1 MSGSLPLSPHIDQTA
16 DIERV
21 RFQAICRL
29 RRLIRLHR
37 PRTISAGIKANAW
50 SLPEHPHVSDISRI
64 KGAVAIPQAAN
75 KSAARLFSQECS
87 RLAVPTGSPPSRL
100 SRQDRATRPS
110 DLTQWLKEFQS
121 AAVQA

>member
-21 RFQAICRL
+21 RFRANTRL

-75 KSAARLFSQECS
+75 KSAARLFTKNVAVWQSPLAH
-87 RLAVPTGSPPSRL
+87 RLLDYPGKIARHAP
-100 SRQDRATRPS
+100 
-110 DLTQWLKEFQS
+110 E
-121 AAVQA
+121 